1 MAKKSQT
8 YIWQFVIGLGFL
20 SGFWTS
26 VGIDPQAVF
35 LNTLGN
41 VVYTFYS
48 DPMVRSIFLILPTI
62 LIIISILSAYKKGR
76 FLGIISVSMAYIAGL
91 VILVSTIT
99 ALVLLTIA
107 IITGYLAPKRGLV
120 KKLTVI

>member
-8 YIWQFVIGLGFL
+8 YIWQFVLGLGFL
-20 SGFWTS
+20 SGLWIS

-48 DPMVRSIFLILPTI
+48 DPTVRSIFLILPTI

-76 FLGIISVSMAYIAGL
+76 FLGLISVSMAYIAGL
-91 VILVSTIT
+91 VILVSTKT
-99 ALVLLTIA
+99 ALVFLTVA
-107 IITGYLAPKRGLV
+107 IISGYLAPKHGLV
-120 KKLTVI
+120 KKLTSF